1 MRVWGDGKFLG
12 KGMGREEDANK
23 HLLRMMEE
31 SYVSMGTSIR
41 YPTWKKNMVLH
52 RTISNLRVRDKR
64 LIFQT
69 MRSHPSVNHDTL
81 FTRYGFTAGEFST
94 WHILADGCRRKTK
107 K

>member
-1 MRVWGDGKFLG
+1 MRVGKQYEVRKNREDPENQG
-12 KGMGREEDANK
+12 SMKEENYVRMGC
-23 HLLRMMEE
+23 
-31 SYVSMGTSIR
+31 SIR

-69 MRSHPSVNHDTL
+69 MRSHPSINHDTL
-81 FTRYGFTAGEFST
+81 FTNYGFTAGEFST
-94 WHILADGCRRKTK
+94 WHVLADGCRRKTK